1 MTSEIMEKCPLA
13 GGFLL
18 TADLVENCLYGLP
31 ARRQTGYVSAPSGAT
46 SAPIPPVFFCLEA
59 RVAMDSFEINKIL
72 GAFLFTCLCLLSL
85 NIAAEALFHPAKP
98 AKPGMEVVV
107 AEQPAAGGPAAA
119 TPDEPIAK
127 LLASADLSKGEASSK
142 KCAACHTFGKG
153 EPNRVGPNLYGV
165 VGRAKASVAG
175 FNYSAAMKAKG
186 GEWTIEELNTYLI
199 NPKAMVPGT
208 TMSFAGL
215 PRGSERADVIAYL
228 NSKSDSPAALPKAA
242 EAPTGTKTQ

>member
-1 MTSEIMEKCPLA
+1 
-13 GGFLL
+13 
-18 TADLVENCLYGLP
+18 
-31 ARRQTGYVSAPSGAT
+31 
-46 SAPIPPVFFCLEA
+46 
-59 RVAMDSFEINKIL
+59 MDSFEINKIL
-72 GAFLFTCLCLLSL
+72 GALLFTCLCLLSL
-85 NIAAEALFHPAKP
+85 NIGAEALFHPAKP
-98 AKPGMEVVV
+98 AKPGFEVVV
-107 AEQPAAGGPAAA
+107 EEKPAAGPAAA
-119 TPDEPIAK
+119 TPDEPIEK
-127 LLASADLSKGEASSK
+127 LLASADVSKGENSAK

-165 VGRAKASVAG
+165 VGRARASIQG

-186 GEWTIEELNTYLI
+186 GTWTIEELNTYLI

-208 TMSFAGL
+208 TMGFAGL